1 MVCCGKLCVFSAN
14 IVSSGVIDELPICE
28 IKLPINQLRSLHDL
42 DELSISIAQKGLL
55 QPIIVRT
62 VDNKSS
68 YEIVAGCRRY
78 LACKRI
84 GKRKIT
90 CQITDLDDKEAFEIS
105 IIENVQRKTLAVM
118 DEAKA
123 FKTYVSD
130 YGWGGVS
137 ELAAKLGKSISY
149 VTKRIMLLNL
159 PREVKDSIIGCTL
172 SPSIAEELI
181 YIQKNEDKSN
191 LAKLI
196 LNRHLTIKNVRK
208 LVKEMNNDK
217 TTDIVCV
224 NHKATDK
231 VKKQRSFDKTITV
244 LRIAMNRLS
253 NIIDEFEDDWIIHE
267 MLMQHKRRL
276 HEQIDILI
284 KQRKKLS

>member
-1 MVCCGKLCVFSAN
+1 VFSDN
-14 IVSSGVIDELPICE
+14 IVSSGVIEELPISE
-28 IKLPINQLRSLHDL
+28 IKLPINPLRSLQEL

-62 VDNKSS
+62 VYNKSS

-78 LACKRI
+78 LACKMI
-84 GKRKIT
+84 GRRKIA
-90 CQITDLDDKEAFEIS
+90 CQITNLDDKEAFEVS
-105 IIENVQRKTLAVM
+105 IIENVQRKTLAIM

-123 FKTYVSD
+123 FKTYVSN
-130 YGWGGVS
+130 YGWGGIS

-159 PREVKDSIIGCTL
+159 PKEVRDSIIERTL

-181 YIQKNEDKSN
+181 YVQKNEDKSK

-208 LVKEMNNDK
+208 LVMEIDNDK
-217 TTDIVCV
+217 MTDTVFV
-224 NHKATDK
+224 NHNDK
-231 VKKQRSFDKTITV
+231 IR
-244 LRIAMNRLS
+244 
-253 NIIDEFEDDWIIHE
+253 
-267 MLMQHKRRL
+267 
-276 HEQIDILI
+276 
-284 KQRKKLS
+284 

>member
-1 MVCCGKLCVFSAN
+1 MFPDN
-14 IVSSGVIDELPICE
+14 IVSSGVIEELPISE
-28 IKLPINQLRSLHDL
+28 IKLPINPLRSLQEL

-62 VDNKSS
+62 VYNKSS

-78 LACKRI
+78 LACKSI
-84 GKRKIT
+84 GRRKIA
-90 CQITDLDDKEAFEIS
+90 CQITNLDDKEAFEVS
-105 IIENVQRKTLAVM
+105 IIENVQRKTLAIM

-123 FKTYVSD
+123 FKTYVSN
-130 YGWGGVS
+130 YGWGGIS

-159 PREVKDSIIGCTL
+159 PKEVRDSIIERTL

-181 YIQKNEDKSN
+181 YVQKKEDKSK

-208 LVKEMNNDK
+208 LVMEIDNDK
-217 TTDIVCV
+217 MTDTVFV
-224 NHKATDK
+224 NQNVQDK
-231 VKKQRSFDKTITV
+231 VRKQRSFDKTIII

-253 NIIDEFEDDWIIHE
+253 NIIDEFEDDWVTHE

-284 KQRKKLS
+284 KQRKKLI

>member
-1 MVCCGKLCVFSAN
+1 MFSDN
-14 IVSSGVIDELPICE
+14 IVSSGVIEELPISE
-28 IKLPINQLRSLHDL
+28 IKLPINPLRSLQEL

-62 VDNKSS
+62 VYNKSS

-78 LACKRI
+78 RACKMI
-84 GKRKIT
+84 GRRKIA
-90 CQITDLDDKEAFEIS
+90 CQITNLDDKEAFEVS
-105 IIENVQRKTLAVM
+105 IIENVQRKTLAIM

-123 FKTYVSD
+123 FKTYVSN
-130 YGWGGVS
+130 YGWGGIS

-159 PREVKDSIIGCTL
+159 PKEVRDSIIERTL

-181 YIQKNEDKSN
+181 YVQKNEDKSK

-208 LVKEMNNDK
+208 LVMEIDNDK
-217 TTDIVCV
+217 MTDTVFV
-224 NHKATDK
+224 NHNVQDK
-231 VKKQRSFDKTITV
+231 VRKQRSFDKTIII

-253 NIIDEFEDDWIIHE
+253 NIIDEFEDDWVTHE

-284 KQRKKLS
+284 KQRKKLI

>member
-1 MVCCGKLCVFSAN
+1 MFSDN
-14 IVSSGVIDELPICE
+14 IVSSGVIEELPISE
-28 IKLPINQLRSLHDL
+28 IKLPINPLRSLQEL

-62 VDNKSS
+62 VYNKSS

-78 LACKRI
+78 LACKMI
-84 GKRKIT
+84 GRRKIA
-90 CQITDLDDKEAFEIS
+90 CQITNLDDKEAFEVS
-105 IIENVQRKTLAVM
+105 IIENVQRKTLAIM

-123 FKTYVSD
+123 FKTYVSN
-130 YGWGGVS
+130 YGWGGIS

-159 PREVKDSIIGCTL
+159 PKEVRDSIIERTL

-181 YIQKNEDKSN
+181 YVQKNEDKSK

-208 LVKEMNNDK
+208 LVMEIDNDK
-217 TTDIVCV
+217 MTDTVFV
-224 NHKATDK
+224 NHNVQDK
-231 VKKQRSFDKTITV
+231 VRKQRSFDKTIII

-253 NIIDEFEDDWIIHE
+253 NIIDEFEDDWVTHE

-284 KQRKKLS
+284 KQRKKLI

>member
-1 MVCCGKLCVFSAN
+1 VFSDN
-14 IVSSGVIDELPICE
+14 IVSSGVIEELPISE
-28 IKLPINQLRSLHDL
+28 IKLPINPLRSLQEL

-62 VDNKSS
+62 VYNKSS

-78 LACKRI
+78 LACKMI
-84 GKRKIT
+84 GRRKIA
-90 CQITDLDDKEAFEIS
+90 CQITNLDDKEAFEVS
-105 IIENVQRKTLAVM
+105 IIENVQRKTLAIM

-123 FKTYVSD
+123 FKTYVSN
-130 YGWGGVS
+130 YGWGGIS

-159 PREVKDSIIGCTL
+159 PKEVRDSIIERTL

-181 YIQKNEDKSN
+181 YVQKNEDKSK

-208 LVKEMNNDK
+208 LVMEIDNDK
-217 TTDIVCV
+217 MTDTVFV
-224 NHKATDK
+224 NHNVQDK
-231 VKKQRSFDKTITV
+231 VRKQRSFDKTIII

-253 NIIDEFEDDWIIHE
+253 NIIDEFEDDWVTHE

-284 KQRKKLS
+284 KQRKKLI

>member
-1 MVCCGKLCVFSAN
+1 VFSDN
-14 IVSSGVIDELPICE
+14 IVSSGVIEELPISE
-28 IKLPINQLRSLHDL
+28 IKLPINPLRSLQEL

-62 VDNKSS
+62 VYNKSS

-78 LACKRI
+78 LACKMI
-84 GKRKIT
+84 GRRKIA
-90 CQITDLDDKEAFEIS
+90 CQITNLDDKEAFEVS
-105 IIENVQRKTLAVM
+105 IIENVQRKTLAIM

-123 FKTYVSD
+123 FKTYVSN
-130 YGWGGVS
+130 YGWGGIS
-137 ELAAKLGKSISY
+137 ELAAKLGKSVSY

-159 PREVKDSIIGCTL
+159 PKEVRDSIIERTL

-181 YIQKNEDKSN
+181 YVQKNEDKSK

-208 LVKEMNNDK
+208 LVMEIDNDK
-217 TTDIVCV
+217 MTDTVFV
-224 NHKATDK
+224 NHNVQDK
-231 VKKQRSFDKTITV
+231 VRKQRSFDKTIII

-253 NIIDEFEDDWIIHE
+253 NIIDEFEDDWVTHE

-284 KQRKKLS
+284 KQRKKLI

>member
-1 MVCCGKLCVFSAN
+1 MFPDN
-14 IVSSGVIDELPICE
+14 IVSSGVIEELPISE
-28 IKLPINQLRSLHDL
+28 IKLPINPLRSLQEL

-62 VDNKSS
+62 VYNKSS

-78 LACKRI
+78 LACKSI
-84 GKRKIT
+84 GRRKIA
-90 CQITDLDDKEAFEIS
+90 CQITNLDDKEAFEVS
-105 IIENVQRKTLAVM
+105 IIENVQRKTLAIM

-123 FKTYVSD
+123 FKTYVSN
-130 YGWGGVS
+130 YGWGGIS
-137 ELAAKLGKSISY
+137 SCTKLGKSISY

-159 PREVKDSIIGCTL
+159 PKEVRDSIIERTL

-181 YIQKNEDKSN
+181 YVQKKEDKSK

-208 LVKEMNNDK
+208 LVMEIDNDK
-217 TTDIVCV
+217 MTDTVFV
-224 NHKATDK
+224 NQNVQDK
-231 VKKQRSFDKTITV
+231 VRKQRSFDKTIII

-253 NIIDEFEDDWIIHE
+253 NIIDEFEDDWVTHE

-284 KQRKKLS
+284 KQRKKLI